1 MASCTALNKA
11 SLAGLHLSSA
21 NVTQL
26 NVSASFSLR
35 FCIELIVG
43 VGVVSMASS
52 KKDLG
57 LLAGSFL
64 FGLGL
69 LEMAIRVFAR

>member
-1 MASCTALNKA
+1 MSAL
-11 SLAGLHLSSA
+11 H
-21 NVTQL
+21 
-26 NVSASFSLR
+26 FPFR
-35 FCIELIVG
+35 FCIELIIG